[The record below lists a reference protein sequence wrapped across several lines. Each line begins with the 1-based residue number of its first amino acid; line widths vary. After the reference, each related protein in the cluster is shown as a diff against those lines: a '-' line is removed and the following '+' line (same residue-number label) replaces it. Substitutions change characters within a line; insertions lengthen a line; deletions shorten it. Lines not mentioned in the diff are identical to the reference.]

1 MNMIRKLFVLLSFP
15 YILLAQETEKGLS
28 FFDEMM
34 HMFLIL
40 GGILVA
46 MLVVAWSLKRLL
58 NTRMEQIN
66 ADSQIK
72 IIEKRH
78 LSPKSILYLV
88 ELQGKRYLLGEGPQG
103 VVSLGDVKLPPQ
115 KRSFQDVMNGEE
127 QNN

>member
-1 MNMIRKLFVLLSFP
+1 MYTIRMLFGLLSLP
-15 YILLAQETEKGLS
+15 YILLAQERGEGLS

-46 MLVVAWSLKRLL
+46 MMVVAWSLKRLF
-58 NTRMEQIN
+58 NTRMEQMN

-88 ELQGKRYLLGEGPQG
+88 ELQGKGYLLGEGAQG
-103 VVSLGDVKLPPQ
+103 IVSLGEVKLPPV
-115 KRSFQDVMNGEE
+115 KRSFQEVMSGEE

>member
-1 MNMIRKLFVLLSFP
+1 MNMIRKLFVLLLFP
-15 YILLAQETEKGLS
+15 CILLAQEAAQNLS

-34 HMFLIL
+34 NMFLIL
-40 GGILVA
+40 GGILAA
-46 MLVVAWSLKRLL
+46 MIVVAWSLKRLL
-58 NTRMEQIN
+58 NTRMEQMN

-88 ELQGKRYLLGEGPQG
+88 ELQGKGYLLGEGAQG
-103 VVSLGDVKLPPQ
+103 VVSLGEVQLPPQ
-115 KRSFQDVMNGEE
+115 KRSFQEVMNGEK